1 MAKTVD
7 IPSIGNVDFPDTMS
21 NDEIEKAIRQLLA
34 ERTPVQQML
43 QQAAQA
49 RDVSAISPGG
59 TGRQLGL
66 TARAA
71 ITGATAPATMIADPL
86 TALMNM
92 MAGRTIAAPPS
103 QTIQNLLT
111 SAGLPQAETQQER
124 ISQDVAQAL
133 SGTGATAGAAR
144 LASQAVTSPVS
155 REVLRILGTDPRAQ
169 AIAAGT
175 GATAASMA
183 REEGLGPL
191 AQLGLGMIGSV
202 APGAA
207 PVVGQNVAQRA
218 RQIVSPF
225 TQEGREV
232 IAGQVLQRSATN
244 PEIARANLLKAQE
257 IVPGSRPMT
266 AEASMDP
273 GLLALQNPV
282 AKTLDVQNLIGQR
295 ISESNA
301 ARMRLLERLSGGG
314 PEAIA
319 AAEAKRTAVTSPM
332 REAAFA
338 KSLNE
343 FGPVATTPITA
354 AVDDVLAGAT
364 GNRQPVERA
373 MAWLRGRIE
382 SAGNTPERIYNVR
395 KDINDAI
402 SGALEKS
409 DPGLRLAAREL
420 IAVRNVLDNVLES
433 ASPGFKNYLA
443 QYARMSRPIDQMR
456 ILQEV
461 KAGSTL
467 AAPDVTT
474 GMDIFSQAKLR
485 QQLRSRAEELGQTL
499 SESQAKQV
507 DDLMRDLNRS
517 ASTTSAVAKRPG
529 SDTFKNYSTANLIG
543 AIFSDALADNT
554 TLRTLA
560 RPLDFLYK
568 LPDEQ
573 ISRLMVEAMLDPK
586 LAAQMMQKANIMS
599 IKPVANQLRK
609 KAKELGLAP
618 FISAGME

>member
-7 IPSIGNVDFPDTMS
+7 IPSIGTVDFPDAMS

-34 ERTPVQQML
+34 ERAPVQQML
-43 QQAAQA
+43 QQAQQAQQ
-49 RDVSAISPGG
+49 VSTPSPGG
-59 TGRQLGL
+59 IGRQLGL

-71 ITGATAPATMIADPL
+71 ITGAAAPVTMIADPL

-92 MAGRTIAAPPS
+92 AAGRTVAAPPS
-103 QTIQNLLT
+103 QTLQGLLT
-111 SAGLPQAETQQER
+111 SAGLPQAETPQER
-124 ISQDVAQAL
+124 VSQDVAQAL
-133 SGTGATAGAAR
+133 SGTGATAGAAK

-183 REEGLGPL
+183 REEGLGPM

-207 PVVGQNVAQRA
+207 PIVSQNVAQRA
-218 RQIVSPF
+218 RQVVSPF
-225 TQEGREV
+225 TQEGREI
-232 IAGQVLQRSATN
+232 IAGQVLQRAATN
-244 PEIARANLLKAQE
+244 PERAQQALMQAEQY
-257 IVPGSRPMT
+257 IPGSRPMT

-273 GLLALQNPV
+273 GLLALQNPL
-282 AKTLDVQNLIGQR
+282 AKTLDIQNLIGQR
-295 ISESNA
+295 ISQSNA
-301 ARMRLLERLSGGG
+301 ARMQLLNRLSGGG
-314 PEAIA
+314 PEAIV
-319 AAEAKRTAVTSPM
+319 AAEAKREAVTAPM

-354 AVDDVLAGAT
+354 AVDDVLSGAT
-364 GNRQPVERA
+364 GNRQPVEKA
-373 MAWLRGRIE
+373 MMWLRGRIE
-382 SAGNTPERIYNVR
+382 NAGNTPERIYNVR

-409 DPGLRLAAREL
+409 DPGLRLASREL

-433 ASPGFKNYLA
+433 SSPGFKNYLA
-443 QYARMSRPIDQMR
+443 QYAKMSRPIDQMR
-456 ILQEV
+456 ALQEI
-461 KAGSTL
+461 KANSTM
-467 AAPDVTT
+467 AAPDITT

-499 SESQAKQV
+499 SESQARQV

-517 ASTTSAVAKRPG
+517 ASTTSAVAQRPG
-529 SDTFKNYSTANLIG
+529 SDTFKNFSTANLIG

-554 TLRTLA
+554 TLRSLA

-586 LAAQMMQKANIMS
+586 LAAQMMQKATTMS

-609 KAKELGLAP
+609 KARELGLAP

>member
-1 MAKTVD
+1 MAKTVE
-7 IPSIGNVDFPDTMS
+7 IPNIGSVDFPDDMA
-21 NDEIEKAIRQLLA
+21 NQDIEKAIRQIIVD
-34 ERTPVQQML
+34 RSPVQQAL
-43 QQAAQA
+43 QQSRQAQQ
-49 RDVSAISPGG
+49 VSPPSVGG
-59 TGRQLGL
+59 IGRQLGL

-71 ITGATAPATMIADPL
+71 ITGAASLPTMFADPL
-86 TALMNM
+86 VTLMNAA
-92 MAGRTIAAPPS
+92 AGRQIAAPPS
-103 QTIQNLLT
+103 QSLQGLLT
-111 SAGLPQAETQQER
+111 AAGLPEAETPQER

-133 SGTGATAGAAR
+133 TGTGALAGGAR

-155 REVLRILGTDPRAQ
+155 REVLRTLATDPRTQ

-175 GATAASMA
+175 GATAASLG

-191 AQLGLGMIGSV
+191 AQLGLGVIGSV

-207 PVVGQNVAQRA
+207 PIVGRNVAQRA
-218 RQIVSPF
+218 RQVVSPF

-232 IAGQVLQRSATN
+232 IAGQVLQRAATN
-244 PEIARANLLKAQE
+244 PERAQQALLNAQE
-257 IVPGSRPMT
+257 YVPGSRPMT

-273 GLLALQNPV
+273 GLMALQNPL

-301 ARMRLLERLSGGG
+301 ARMQLLNRLSGGG

-319 AAEAKRTAVTSPM
+319 AAEAKRSAVTAPM

-354 AVDDVLAGAT
+354 AVKNVLSGAT
-364 GNRQPVERA
+364 GNRQPVEKA
-373 MAWLRGRIE
+373 MTWLRGRIE
-382 SAGNTPERIYNVR
+382 NAGDTPERIYNVR

-409 DPGLRLAAREL
+409 DPGLRLASREL
-420 IAVRNVLDNVLES
+420 IAVRDVLDDVLES
-433 ASPGFKNYLA
+433 ASPGFKDYLS
-443 QYARMSRPIDQMR
+443 QYAKMSRPIDQMR
-456 ILQEV
+456 VLQEV
-461 KAGSTL
+461 RARSTM
-467 AAPDVTT
+467 AAPDATT

-485 QQLRSRAEELGQTL
+485 QQLRSRAEELGRTL
-499 SESQAKQV
+499 SESQARQV
-507 DDLMRDLNRS
+507 DDLMRDLDRS
-517 ASTTSAVAKRPG
+517 ASITSAVAQRPG
-529 SDTFKNYSTANLIG
+529 SDTFKNFSTANLIG
-543 AIFSDALADNT
+543 AVFSDALASNT

-586 LAAQMMQKANIMS
+586 LAAQMMQKATTMS
-599 IKPVANQLRK
+599 IKPVATQLRR
-609 KAKELGLAP
+609 KAREIGLAP
-618 FISAGME
+618 YLGVGVE

>member
-7 IPSIGNVDFPDTMS
+7 IPNIGSVDFPDIMS
-21 NDEIEKAIRQLLA
+21 NDDIEKAIRQLLA

-43 QQAAQA
+43 QQATQA
-49 RDVSAISPGG
+49 RDVSSLSPGG

-66 TARAA
+66 TARAV
-71 ITGATAPATMIADPL
+71 ITGAAAPITMIADPL

-92 MAGRTIAAPPS
+92 AAGRTVAAPPS

-191 AQLGLGMIGSV
+191 AQLSLGMIGSV

-218 RQIVSPF
+218 RQFVSPF

-273 GLLALQNPV
+273 GLLALQNPLAV
-282 AKTLDVQNLIGQR
+282 TLDVQNLIGQR

-301 ARMRLLERLSGGG
+301 ARMRLLERLSGGT
-314 PEAIA
+314 PETIA
-319 AAEAKRTAVTSPM
+319 AAEAKRTAVTTPM

-364 GNRQPVERA
+364 GNRQPVEKA

-433 ASPGFKNYLA
+433 SSPGFKNYLA
-443 QYARMSRPIDQMR
+443 QYAKMSRPIDQMR

-461 KAGSTL
+461 KASSTL

-499 SESQAKQV
+499 SESQARQV